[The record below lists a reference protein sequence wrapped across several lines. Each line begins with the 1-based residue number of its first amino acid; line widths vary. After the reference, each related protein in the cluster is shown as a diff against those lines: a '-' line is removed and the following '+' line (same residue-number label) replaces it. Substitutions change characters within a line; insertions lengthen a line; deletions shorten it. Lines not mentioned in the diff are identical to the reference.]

1 MSEEKIPST
10 PLPAATILLLRETE
24 GELQVFMVVRHH
36 QIDFASGALVF
47 PGGKVDEQDFDE
59 ALLPHLKGAHQD
71 RDMRAI
77 QVSAIREAYEE
88 CGILLAYEGDSNRL
102 ISAERLATLDH
113 CRPELN
119 DGSLPLLEFIQRE
132 ALTLACD
139 LLVHFAHWIT
149 PPMMP
154 KRFDTHFYLA
164 VAPDDQLAIHDGYES
179 VDSVWISPEDA
190 LADAEAGKRTVI
202 FPTLRNIEKLGIS
215 KSVREAMENAANDT
229 IVPVLPWT
237 EQRDDGNYLMIPKE
251 AGYLVSEEKMPDR
264 NS

>member
-1 MSEEKIPST
+1 MSEEKKPST
-10 PLPAATILLLRETE
+10 PLPAATIMLLREQAE
-24 GELQVFMVVRHH
+24 ELQVFMVVRHH

-47 PGGKVDEQDFDE
+47 PGGKVDDQDFDE
-59 ALLPHLKGAHQD
+59 ALLPHLKGVHDD

-88 CGILLAYEGDSNRL
+88 CGILLAYEGDSSEL
-102 ISAERLATLDH
+102 IGAERLSTLDH
-113 CRPELN
+113 CRAELN
-119 DGSLPLLEFIQRE
+119 DGSLPLLEFVQRE
-132 ALTLACD
+132 NLTLACD

-164 VAPDDQLAIHDGYES
+164 VAPDDQLAVHDGYES
-179 VDSVWISPEDA
+179 VDSVWISPSEA
-190 LADAEAGKRTVI
+190 MADAEAGKRTVI

-215 KSVREAMENAANDT
+215 KSVEEAMNAAGNDT

-237 EQRDDGNYLMIPKE
+237 EQRDDGTYLCIPTE
-251 AGYLVSEEKMPDR
+251 AGYLISEEKMPER
-264 NS
+264 G